1 MKHDNIWMSLIVIAS
16 LHVLPGKRA
25 EFDHFEQQALAI
37 LRTHGGELLTAL
49 QPTSVHP
56 LATSPTKCMSL
67 LFLAN

>member
-1 MKHDNIWMSLIVIAS
+1 MSLIVITS
-16 LHVLPGKRA
+16 LHMHPGKRA

-56 LATSPTKCMSL
+56 LATSPTKCMSF